1 MSAVNPK
8 ILSDTNTAQATTIRA
23 ADSVTWKKGQI
34 GYLTSGTVTPI
45 SSATGGTTA
54 PYFMFAEDQTAST
67 SSSDV
72 KVIQL
77 LPGCELEVYVTN
89 NGTAAAIG
97 VANRGTAYGLYTA
110 SNVTYLDVNVTS
122 GADWQVKRLAAEY
135 EPVKNAAADSPGKC
149 VIVLL

>member
-8 ILSDTNTAQATTIRA
+8 ILSDTRYAQAHTIRA
-23 ADSVTWKKGQI
+23 ADGVTWKKGQL

-54 PYFMFAEDQTAST
+54 PYYMFAEDQTTAT

-72 KVIQL
+72 KVIKL

-89 NGTAAAIG
+89 NGTDAAIG
-97 VANRGTAYGLYTA
+97 TANRGTAYGFYTA
-110 SNVTYLDVNVTS
+110 SNITHLDLNVTS
-122 GADWQVKRLAAEY
+122 GAEAQVSRLSAEY
-135 EPVKNAAADSPGKC
+135 EPVRNATADSPGKC
-149 VIVLL
+149 VVTLL

>member
-8 ILSDTNTAQATTIRA
+8 ILNLDAEAVTERA

-34 GYLTSGTVTPI
+34 GYRSSGLWTPI

-54 PYFMFAEDQTAST
+54 PYCMFAEDQDTST

-72 KVIQL
+72 KVIKL

-89 NGTAAAIG
+89 NGTAATIAA
-97 VANRGTAYGLYTA
+97 ANLGTAYGLYTA
-110 SNVTYLDVNVTS
+110 SNVTYVDLNVTS
-122 GADWQVKRLAAEY
+122 GADWQVKRLAAAY